1 MVPFYLFSIS
11 GSNQIVLLMLPHY
24 PLYDSHLQLAAS
36 QPHSLG
42 ATCLAARC
50 LCAPFQTQLGFFG
63 CAVPAEQLRPKAC
76 LTLTPHSY
84 EKRTIHPVVDNY
96 GIILQGGKFLL
107 PAADSALGTGCSWEP
122 RGTQSGS
129 FTRSSAPASHNPPKF
144 KALPGP
150 EAGAATPSSCRAEGP
165 NQRPAKP
172 TSPGARLAPDEG
184 LKAIREFS
192 TSSP

>member
-36 QPHSLG
+36 QHHSLG

-63 CAVPAEQLRPKAC
+63 CAVPAEQLRPNAC

-96 GIILQGGKFLL
+96 GIILQWGGNSFFPLL
-107 PAADSALGTGCSWEP
+107 ALHWGQAA
-122 RGTQSGS
+122 RG
-129 FTRSSAPASHNPPKF
+129 
-144 KALPGP
+144 
-150 EAGAATPSSCRAEGP
+150 
-165 NQRPAKP
+165 
-172 TSPGARLAPDEG
+172 SPGAPRAGPSHVPQLQPLTILQNSKHCQAQKLG
-184 LKAIREFS
+184 LQPRAAAELRAQ
-192 TSSP
+192 TRDLQNQPVLGRGWHRMRV